1 MSAPRVIG
9 ITGGIGSGKST
20 IAEVFSVMGFPVYD
34 SDKRARDIYLEP
46 EIRKEAEILLGSEAY
61 NSDGTLN
68 RKYVASK
75 VFQDKSLLEKINN
88 LIHPAVK
95 KDFEDW
101 KIKNASCSFVVK
113 ESALLFETGIYKS
126 CFKTLIVT
134 AEKEIKVLR
143 VMKRDNISRED
154 VLKKMENQW
163 SDEEKI
169 KLADF
174 VIDNSGRE
182 LVLPTL
188 LKWIESLSD

>member
-61 NSDGTLN
+61 NSDGSLN

-101 KIKNASCSFVVK
+101 KITNASFSFVVK

-134 AEKEIKVLR
+134 AEKELKVLR

-182 LVLPTL
+182 LLLPTL
-188 LKWIESLSD
+188 VKWIESLSD